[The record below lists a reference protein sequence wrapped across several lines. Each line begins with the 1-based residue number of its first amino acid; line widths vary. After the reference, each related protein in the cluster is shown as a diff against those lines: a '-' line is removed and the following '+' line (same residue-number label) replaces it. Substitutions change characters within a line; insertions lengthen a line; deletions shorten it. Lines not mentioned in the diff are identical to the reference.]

1 MYNLCMKNFIHKNI
15 RRFSLDGVIY
25 DDSFI
30 PRLKEEYI
38 RILEVQMKLQG
49 FSPRLDIHPDFTIE
63 YTGKAYNFEISIY
76 GTYVGK
82 KNAECLIGIDKNKP
96 IFIQQNKSGGS
107 SVDRES
113 ELNQK

>member
-1 MYNLCMKNFIHKNI
+1 MNNFTHKNI
-15 RRFSLDGVIY
+15 RRFSLDGSIY

-30 PRLKEEYI
+30 PRLREEYL

-49 FSPRLDIHPDFTIE
+49 FAPRLDINPDFTIE
-63 YTGKAYNFEISIY
+63 YTGKSYNFEISIY

-96 IFIQQNKSGGS
+96 IFIRQSRSDRS
-107 SVDRES
+107 SVDLES
-113 ELNQK
+113 GLNQK